1 MLYETDAG
9 DLIEFAK
16 RWASLGDAVTEQ
28 VEDIVND
35 PTTDEVNPSAIGMA
49 QRILRGLNQG
59 IDLAMDQY
67 LARWNRPH
75 R

>member
-16 RWASLGDAVTEQ
+16 KWASLGDAVTEQ

-49 QRILRGLNQG
+49 QRTLRGLNQG

-67 LARWNRPH
+67 LSRWNRP
-75 R
+75 RR